1 MPGCN
6 QSRDIINLQVQL
18 LTTILKLSKH
28 DVPVVAVWYHENNIK
43 VEGSKHLKQFVSSL
57 NEGDLATAIKADVF
71 NFASQESDEPV
82 IGAEDNTNIA
92 ELVQAKQIFSQFYE
106 GKDPDR
112 LPYPLACMNKKEK
125 IVWLT
130 KEMLQEQREMS
141 GKMTNI
147 VRYGVPG
154 LMPSFWLN
162 DEWNW
167 TLLTTNLS
175 NLKKTFI
182 QGLGSFKTSCRD
194 LLRPAYPL
202 KEKIQNYM
210 CMRI

>member
-82 IGAEDNTNIA
+82 IGAEDNTDIA

-141 GKMTNI
+141 GKMTDI

-162 DEWNW
+162 DEWDW
-167 TLLTTNLS
+167 TLLTKNLS
-175 NLKKTFI
+175 TVKKDIYTGPGVFQDFLSKLI
-182 QGLGSFKTSCRD
+182 
-194 LLRPAYPL
+194 
-202 KEKIQNYM
+202 
-210 CMRI
+210 